1 MRRTTAERGV
11 VALRVLWIV
20 LMVFLGA
27 LIVTGQISGFATV
40 LYGVVALGVTFAERA
55 LRRNVRQS

>member
-40 LYGVVALGVTFAERA
+40 LYGVVVLGVTFAERA